1 MFRAM
6 ESLRLKDIQ
15 SKLEEKEVFKNDGKL
30 LVTSNKE
37 LLNFIKKEARG
48 VARTRENAVLKS
60 AGRGKIKKKD
70 FVSQQ

>member
-37 LLNFIKKEARG
+37 LLNFSR
-48 VARTRENAVLKS
+48 R
-60 AGRGKIKKKD
+60 
-70 FVSQQ
+70 

>member
-15 SKLEEKEVFKNDGKL
+15 SKLEEKEVLKNDGKL

-48 VARTRENAVLKS
+48 VARTTENAVLKS